1 MQSVQKRQSAETQVR
16 LVAARA
22 GGGAGNE
29 GVTAKGC
36 GVSFFLTSTNRLI
49 SDSTCLY
56 QRITRRS
63 RDL

>member
-1 MQSVQKRQSAETQVR
+1 MQSVQKRQSVETQVR

-29 GVTAKGC
+29 GVTAKGRE
-36 GVSFFLTSTNRLI
+36 VSFFLMSTNRLV

-56 QRITRRS
+56 QRVTRRS
-63 RDL
+63 GDV